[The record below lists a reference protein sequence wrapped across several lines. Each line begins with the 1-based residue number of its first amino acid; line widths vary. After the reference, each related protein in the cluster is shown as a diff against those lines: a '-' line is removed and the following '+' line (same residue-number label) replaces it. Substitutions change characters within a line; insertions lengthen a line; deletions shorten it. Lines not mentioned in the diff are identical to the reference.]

1 MMSADEA
8 HYSQDNKDNNDH
20 NQKKKQYKNWGICFW
35 NSISL
40 WSLTL
45 PLAVLLLRQTG
56 ILQ

>member
-20 NQKKKQYKNWGICFW
+20 NQKKKQNKNRGICFW